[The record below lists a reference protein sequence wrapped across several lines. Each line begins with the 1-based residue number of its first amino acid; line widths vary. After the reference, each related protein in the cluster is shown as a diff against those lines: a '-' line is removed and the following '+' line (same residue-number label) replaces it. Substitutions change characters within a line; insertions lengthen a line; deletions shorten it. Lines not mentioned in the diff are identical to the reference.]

1 MEKFYTIDI
10 RTLPDPKAEPAVMRH
25 LPKDRQEKCLRF
37 VHKEDRQRSLGAG
50 NIINQILT
58 DFNCKHAITEG
69 RCGKPETD
77 GIFFN
82 ISHSGDYVIGVASD
96 TPIGCD
102 IEKMRKAPI
111 GIADRF
117 FCNGEK
123 DYILGHKDR
132 DFAFWQLWTLKESY
146 MKMTGEGM
154 SLPLD
159 RFCIDVGNNISIYRD
174 NIKQNCICKHF
185 IYDGHSISV
194 CRNE

>member
-1 MEKFYTIDI
+1 MEKLYTVDI
-10 RTLPDPKAEPAVMRH
+10 RTLPDPKAEPSAMQQ
-25 LPKDRQEKCLRF
+25 LPKGRQEKCLKFLHR
-37 VHKEDRQRSLGAG
+37 EDRQRSLGAG

-58 DFNCKHAITEG
+58 DFNCKNAVTEG
-69 RCGKPETD
+69 ICGKPEAD

-82 ISHSGDYVIGVASD
+82 ISHSGEYVIGVASH

-102 IEKMRKAPI
+102 IEKMVKAPI
-111 GIADRF
+111 EIADRF
-117 FCNGEK
+117 FYNAEK
-123 DYILGHKDR
+123 DYISAHQNM

-159 RFCIDVGNNISIYRD
+159 SFRIDVGRDISVYRD
-174 NIKQNCICKHF
+174 NIKQNCTFRHF

-194 CRNE
+194 CIGK